1 MATSSNV
8 YLSPSQPLVFHVP
21 DISFETATATSKL
34 LQKNHENHHIFFNQ
48 SGFHNHIA
56 HHLLTFF
63 ALNGTPTELER
74 AWVDNASYQ
83 RQLVPLDSHVVSQ
96 LHDQNVYEAY
106 LGREEYYHTFLTF
119 FKREIDQKGWQERYC
134 IDDQTQPFIQVLEEI
149 YLDPKLFSSSKASFC
164 SGVYVTERNLE
175 EKTAEM
181 INAVVYFTSAAQS
194 PKHQVKFDF
203 FNIHAVNLSIFF
215 SAFLQQ
221 SWLPVSSKIRLLEWK
236 IRMDLTIYA
245 SPRPPRLQ
253 FDEITGYQHKQDT
266 SWNTIFE
273 RVRRIRDDGHAS
285 KFVRALA
292 NGEHVCRKY
301 EHKPGFIVKG
311 DMWKA
316 IANMFIESIDGSPD
330 YIRGGG
336 WSRVPVRKHS
346 GL

>member
-48 SGFHNHIA
+48 SGFHVRFHFATEDLADPQQNHIA

-134 IDDQTQPFIQVLEEI
+134 V
-149 YLDPKLFSSSKASFC
+149 SSS
-164 SGVYVTERNLE
+164 
-175 EKTAEM
+175 
-181 INAVVYFTSAAQS
+181 
-194 PKHQVKFDF
+194 
-203 FNIHAVNLSIFF
+203 
-215 SAFLQQ
+215 
-221 SWLPVSSKIRLLEWK
+221 
-236 IRMDLTIYA
+236 
-245 SPRPPRLQ
+245 
-253 FDEITGYQHKQDT
+253 
-266 SWNTIFE
+266 
-273 RVRRIRDDGHAS
+273 
-285 KFVRALA
+285 
-292 NGEHVCRKY
+292 
-301 EHKPGFIVKG
+301 
-311 DMWKA
+311 
-316 IANMFIESIDGSPD
+316 
-330 YIRGGG
+330 
-336 WSRVPVRKHS
+336 
-346 GL
+346 